1 MKCAI
6 IISGYLRSFK
16 SNLNV
21 IKEKIIDKFDESHV
35 YLHITENEDIDDKYL
50 NENNEDFIK
59 EIKEKINP
67 KVVLIERNT
76 PHYINENKNI
86 TYNQWLKQYKL
97 NLLKKMNESIEGEYN
112 LVIKIRPDL
121 YVNSPIDFKYEKNK
135 IYVPF
140 DSKIDKNKLNNPDD
154 NFICDVMAYGD
165 SKSMDLYFDIF
176 QHIDS
181 LFDNYGSV
189 PETILYEYINNKIQ
203 VEKIELDY
211 FLVLSSCNVFAICGD
226 SGSGKSTLG
235 NLLKKYFRSSFLLEC
250 DRYHKWERHDSNW
263 SNFTHLNPESNFLTK
278 MSQDIFDLKIGKT
291 IHQVDY
297 DHKTGKFTQKEK
309 IENSENLIVCG
320 LHSMYDNNN
329 LYNLK
334 IYMDTDVKL
343 KKKWKIERDVNRR
356 GYSLDKVLNQIE
368 SRKKD
373 YEDFIEPQKKDSNVI
388 INFYI
393 NDDEDIN
400 VKLKILVSLDLNY
413 KNLISKFLKM
423 ESKPSIEYGES
434 FLTINFGEYRDSQVF
449 NDLKFKNNDFY
460 DHIIFTLLNIN
471 SNGTNIH

>member
-16 SNLNV
+16 TNLNT
-21 IKEKIIDKFDESHV
+21 IKEKIIDKFNESHV

-50 NENNEDFIK
+50 NGNNEDFIN
-59 EIKEKINP
+59 EIKKKINP
-67 KVVLIERNT
+67 KVILFERNIF
-76 PHYINENKNI
+76 HYTDENKNVV
-86 TYNQWLKQYKL
+86 YNQWLKQYKL
-97 NLLKKMNESIEGEYN
+97 NSLKKINESIEGDYD

-121 YVNSPIDFKYEKNK
+121 YLNSSVDFSYDKNK
-135 IYVPF
+135 IFVPI
-140 DSKIDKNKLNNPDD
+140 DSKIDKGKLRNPDD

-176 QHIDS
+176 KNIDS
-181 LFDNYGSV
+181 LFESHGSV
-189 PETILYEYINNKIQ
+189 PETILYEYIKNKIEI
-203 VEKIELDY
+203 EKIELDY
-211 FLVLSSCNVFAICGD
+211 FLVLSTCNVFAICGD

-235 NLLKKYFRSSFLLEC
+235 GLLKKYFKSSFLLEC

-263 SNFTHLNPESNFLTK
+263 SDFTHLNPESNFLTK
-278 MSQDIFDLKIGKT
+278 MNQDIFDLKIGKT

-320 LHSMYDNNN
+320 LHSLYNNNN

-334 IYMDTDVKL
+334 IYMDTDAKL
-343 KKKWKIERDVNRR
+343 KEKWKIERDVTRR
-356 GYSLDKVLNQIE
+356 GYSLDKVLKQIE

-373 YEDFIEPQKKDSNVI
+373 YESFIEPQKKDSNVI

-393 NDDEDIN
+393 NDEYDNNI
-400 VKLKILVSLDLNY
+400 KLKIMISLDLNY
-413 KNLISKFLKM
+413 RSLINTFSKM
-423 ESKPSIEYGES
+423 EYKPIIEYGES
-434 FLTINFGEYRDSQVF
+434 FITINFGEYRDSQIF

-471 SNGTNIH
+471 SHGA

>member
-16 SNLNV
+16 TNLNT
-21 IKEKIIDKFDESHV
+21 IKEKIIDKFNESHV

-50 NENNEDFIK
+50 NDNDEDFIN
-59 EIKEKINP
+59 EIKKKINP
-67 KVVLIERNT
+67 KVILFERNI
-76 PHYINENKNI
+76 PHYTDENKNVV
-86 TYNQWLKQYKL
+86 YNQWLKQYKL
-97 NLLKKMNESIEGEYN
+97 NSLKKINESIEGDYD

-121 YVNSPIDFKYEKNK
+121 YLNSSVDFSYNKNK
-135 IYVPF
+135 IFVPI
-140 DSKIDKNKLNNPDD
+140 DSKIDKGKLRNPDD

-176 QHIDS
+176 KNIDS
-181 LFDNYGSV
+181 LFESHGSV
-189 PETILYEYINNKIQ
+189 PETILYEYINNKIEI
-203 VEKIELDY
+203 EKIELDY
-211 FLVLSSCNVFAICGD
+211 FLVLSTCNVFAICGD

-235 NLLKKYFRSSFLLEC
+235 GLLKKYFKSSFLLEC

-263 SNFTHLNPESNFLTK
+263 SDFTHLNPESNFLTK

-320 LHSMYDNNN
+320 LHSLYNNNN

-334 IYMDTDVKL
+334 IYMDTDAKL
-343 KKKWKIERDVNRR
+343 KEKWKIERDVTRR
-356 GYSLDKVLNQIE
+356 GYSIDKVLKQIE

-373 YEDFIEPQKKDSNVI
+373 YESFIEPQKKDSNVI

-393 NDDEDIN
+393 NDEHDNNI
-400 VKLKILVSLDLNY
+400 KLKIMISLDLNY
-413 KNLISKFLKM
+413 RSLINTFSKM
-423 ESKPSIEYGES
+423 EYKPIIEYGES
-434 FLTINFGEYRDSQVF
+434 FVTINFGEYRDSQIF

-471 SNGTNIH
+471 SHGA